1 MMNAQLRL
9 EDEYIQIFDVDLKNV
24 LAKLFNDIK
33 NNFPELIKT
42 DQEWSNLQDKNIF
55 NSFKKRYNQYKFSD
69 AFILFTCI
77 NYDVNRLKNILNS
90 NNDIINIMFC
100 EDDSKIRELSFR
112 YLLNSIYDIDSLWY
126 FDSLNNYINTRII
139 MPAYSVL
146 IPYWINI
153 MHKFSDN
160 MQTYINVY
168 IQCYINYYVE
178 KISNIY
184 MYYKN
189 NSNLILLFNENDLFI
204 YPPRIASNFDK
215 KYIYS
220 MKNSILHVQE
230 LIENYFIQH
239 PRYETLFLLLRTSVK
254 RINECITTH
263 IINFLKEYRCS
274 QIIYKT
280 ILIKCILNNEQKIFI
295 NSLMVLDAL

>member
-9 EDEYIQIFDVDLKNV
+9 EDKYVQMLDTDLKNV
-24 LAKLFNDIK
+24 LTEQFNNIK

-90 NNDIINIMFC
+90 NNNIINIMFC
-100 EDDSKIRELSFR
+100 EDDPRIRELSFR
-112 YLLNSIYDIDSLWY
+112 HLLNSIYDIDSLWH
-126 FDSLNNYINTRII
+126 FDSLSNYINTKII

-153 MHKFSDN
+153 MHKISNDR
-160 MQTYINVY
+160 QIYIKAY
-168 IQCYINYYVE
+168 IQYYFNYYTE

-184 MYYKN
+184 MYYRN
-189 NSNLILLFNENDLFI
+189 NSNLILLFNENNRFI
-204 YPPRIASNFDK
+204 YPPQIASNFDK

-220 MKNSILHVQE
+220 TKNSILYIQE
-230 LIENYFIQH
+230 LIENYFIQR
-239 PRYETLFLLLRTSVK
+239 PEYETLLLLLRISVK
-254 RINECITTH
+254 KINEYITAH
-263 IINFLKEYRCS
+263 IINFLKEHSCS
-274 QIIYKT
+274 QIVYKI
-280 ILIKCILNNEQKIFI
+280 ILIKSTLNDEQKTFV
-295 NSLMVLDAL
+295 NSLMVLNAL